1 MALLMTEV
9 CIHTAKCASPNA
21 RTKRIT
27 KIIETTGICFSAGLV
42 SIAIT
47 AKFPFLGELMK
58 KMNSVRWPVDIV
70 NCNVLGVPQVGGRST
85 KKLFVQYGIA
95 VAAVAVTMGCATAPE
110 NAPRFTAA
118 PAAPDGYA
126 TVYVY
131 RLGAPPYTRAIK
143 LSIAGKPVLD
153 APEQAYTWVF
163 VRAGTHT
170 VFAEWPTDFLAPKK
184 WPDASATRAF
194 ESGLSYYFRVAGN
207 VGTTPGGFFSSGG
220 MMLTSFVAQ
229 QTPEVGKA
237 ELVGCCRHMRSATE
251 RVD

>member
-1 MALLMTEV
+1 M
-9 CIHTAKCASPNA
+9 
-21 RTKRIT
+21 KR
-27 KIIETTGICFSAGLV
+27 L
-42 SIAIT
+42 
-47 AKFPFLGELMK
+47 
-58 KMNSVRWPVDIV
+58 NSVPWHVDAV
-70 NCNVLGVPQVGGRST
+70 SHKVLGAPLFGCRSA
-85 KKLFVQYGIA
+85 KKLFVQFGIA
-95 VAAVAVTMGCATAPE
+95 VVVAVTIGCATAPE

-184 WPDASATRAF
+184 WPDASSTQAF

-207 VGTTPGGFFSSGG
+207 VNTTPGGFFSPGG
-220 MMLTSFVAQ
+220 MLLTSLVAQ
-229 QTPEVGKA
+229 RTPEVGKA